1 MKHSKVDAA
10 NIHELVH
17 SFYGRIRND
26 QELGPI
32 FNDVI
37 MDNWDRHLNTM
48 VMFWTSVMLSSGLY
62 KGSSMVKHVAL
73 KNVTPAH
80 FELWLGCFRVTSA
93 DLFEPD
99 VAVEFVIR
107 AERIAESFQ
116 HGMFHYEEQFKVV
129 NAPL

>member
-10 NIHELVH
+10 KINELVH

-48 VMFWTSVMLSSGLY
+48 VTFWTSVMLSSGLY
-62 KGSSMVKHVAL
+62 KGTPMVKHVAL

-80 FELWLGCFRVTSA
+80 FELWLVHFQVTTA

-99 VAVEFVIR
+99 VAAEFVIR

-116 HGMFHYEEQFKVV
+116 LGMFHYENQFKVV
-129 NAPL
+129 NVPL

>member
-1 MKHSKVDAA
+1 MKYSKVDAA
-10 NIHELVH
+10 KIHELVH

-48 VMFWTSVMLSSGLY
+48 VTFWTSVMLSSGLY
-62 KGSSMVKHVAL
+62 KGTPMVKHVAL
-73 KNVTPAH
+73 KNATLAH
-80 FELWLGCFRVTSA
+80 FELWLGHFRVTTA

-99 VAVEFVIR
+99 VAAEFVIR

-116 HGMFHYEEQFKVV
+116 LGMFHYENQFKVANV
-129 NAPL
+129 PL